1 MPEQKD
7 TSVKQLFKILIG
19 AAWIDGTIQP
29 QEIVYLHQMA
39 REIGVAN
46 DPEVQSLLSQ
56 TQPVKPE
63 NCYRWLEDYLGAHP
77 AQEDY
82 DRLLEAIGGLIYSDN
97 NVETEEAKL
106 LTQLQS
112 LSPTDRSGRSVFD
125 QLLHGIQK
133 LYRQSMPKN

>member
-1 MPEQKD
+1 MSTQKD

-19 AAWIDGTIQP
+19 AAWIDGTMQP
-29 QEIVYLHQMA
+29 QEVVYLHQKA

-56 TQPVKPE
+56 TQSVKPE
-63 NCYRWLEDYLGAHP
+63 DCYRWLKDYLGAHP
-77 AQEDY
+77 TQEDY
-82 DRLLEAIGGLIYSDN
+82 DRLLETIGGLIYSDN
-97 NVETEEAKL
+97 NVETEEAEL

-112 LSPTDRSGRSVFD
+112 FAPNERSEQSVFN

-133 LYRQSMPKN
+133 LYRQNMPKN

>member
-1 MPEQKD
+1 MSSQKD

-29 QEIVYLHQMA
+29 QERVYLHQMA
-39 REIGVAN
+39 REIGAAD

-56 TQPVKPE
+56 TEPVKPE
-63 NCYRWLEDYLGAHP
+63 KCYRWLESYLGTHP

-97 NVETEEAKL
+97 NVGTEEAKL

-112 LSPTDRSGRSVFD
+112 LAPTNQSERSVFD
-125 QLLHGIQK
+125 RLLRGIQQ
-133 LYRQSMPKN
+133 LYRQNRPLD

>member
-1 MPEQKD
+1 MSNQKD
-7 TSVKQLFKILIG
+7 TSVKQLLKILIG

-39 REIGVAN
+39 RENDIAN

-56 TQPVKPE
+56 PQQVKPE
-63 NCYRWLEDYLGAHP
+63 TCYRWLEDYLGTNP
-77 AQEDY
+77 TQEDY

-112 LSPTDRSGRSVFD
+112 FSPTNQSERSVFD
-125 QLLHGIQK
+125 RVLQGIQQ
-133 LYRQSMPKN
+133 LYRQNIPKN